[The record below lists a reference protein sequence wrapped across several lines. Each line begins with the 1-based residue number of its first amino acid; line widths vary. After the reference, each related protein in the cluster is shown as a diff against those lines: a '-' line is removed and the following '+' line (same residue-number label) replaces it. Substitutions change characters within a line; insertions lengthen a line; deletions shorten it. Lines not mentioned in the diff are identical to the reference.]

1 MAHGCFRTRIR
12 RRRVCAWL
20 VALLCFALPV
30 LAEENTEESLEEII
44 PPQWEVPDYVTWLLE
59 IAGGSGYREG
69 GSRLLGMGMGR

>member
-30 LAEENTEESLEEII
+30 LAEESTEKSLDEIS
-44 PPQWEVPDYVTWLLE
+44 PPPGEVPDYVTWRLE
-59 IAGGSGYREG
+59 IAGGEVGSREG
-69 GSRLLGMGMGR
+69 DHGYS